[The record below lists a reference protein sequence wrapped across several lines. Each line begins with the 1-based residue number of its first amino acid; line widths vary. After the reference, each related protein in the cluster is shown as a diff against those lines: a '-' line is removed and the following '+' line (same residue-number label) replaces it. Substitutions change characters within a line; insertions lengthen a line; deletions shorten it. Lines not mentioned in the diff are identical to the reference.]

1 MALDIAV
8 VLLATN
14 ATSGSPESLLALRDL
29 DQARE
34 CNRLSHSPLSY
45 LFQMPRPKPCP
56 PGSAPI
62 PEMESPHQLSAL
74 VCPKYRRETVDFLI
88 RTRLILHN
96 YASAASI
103 IAGNNQLVGLETPSL
118 A

>member
-1 MALDIAV
+1 
-8 VLLATN
+8 
-14 ATSGSPESLLALRDL
+14 
-29 DQARE
+29 
-34 CNRLSHSPLSY
+34 
-45 LFQMPRPKPCP
+45 
-56 PGSAPI
+56 
-62 PEMESPHQLSAL
+62 MESPHQLSAL